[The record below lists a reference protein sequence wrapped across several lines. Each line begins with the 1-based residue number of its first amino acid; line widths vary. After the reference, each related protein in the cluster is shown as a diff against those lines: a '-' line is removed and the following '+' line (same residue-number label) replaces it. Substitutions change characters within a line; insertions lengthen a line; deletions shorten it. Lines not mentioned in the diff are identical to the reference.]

1 MLADRGLEA
10 AIGAL
15 ANSTPMHVAL
25 SVDVPQRP
33 SSAVESAA
41 YFVAA
46 ESLANAAKHAKADWL
61 DIRIAQVGRQLE
73 LEITDDGIGGADPN
87 GSGLMGLR
95 RRVEALDG
103 TLQVTSPPGGP
114 TTVYAELPCA

>member
-1 MLADRGLEA
+1 LEA

-33 SSAVESAA
+33 PAAVETAA

-46 ESLANAAKHAKADWL
+46 ESLTNAAKHAKADWL
-61 DIRIAQVGRQLE
+61 DIRVAQVGRNLE
-73 LEITDDGIGGADPN
+73 VEIKDDGIGGANPD

-95 RRVEALDG
+95 QRVEALDG
-103 TLQVTSPPGGP
+103 TLHVTSPPGGP
-114 TTVYAELPCA
+114 TTIYAELPCV